1 MGQFSY
7 FCLMF
12 RRYLSLAFALFLFTS
27 VFAEKKFSILKDLR
41 ADWMTYE
48 DGSYKPLDRL
58 PLTGLNTIYFA
69 LKAGDYPGA
78 SLRLRYDKPFFLFLN
93 GKVAAEYRGEVVMN
107 IDSLLRAAPRSELR
121 VAIHGEDIN
130 ERELKTEIVS
140 KGVSAPPDTL
150 NVRKPYSHFRDF
162 VVLSGLLIILLFLAE
177 LRLNPKLAADYFSV
191 SRMFSSREVE
201 DSLASARLTSGSN
214 VQFYLLCS
222 LMTGFYLLI
231 ILYNL
236 PASYALPAR
245 FQATG
250 FWMTGWQWLKLSA
263 IIFMVFMLK
272 LAIIFS
278 MTRLFG
284 MRGMARFHFFNWMRL
299 LLLVF
304 GTATVIVFIYFISRG
319 DSPVFFVFFLSL
331 VVAALI
337 AWIVVAIFKLT
348 GRTGHSIFH
357 LFSYLCATEIIPLL
371 ITVKVLFQ

>member
-1 MGQFSY
+1 
-7 FCLMF
+7 MF
-12 RRYLSLAFALFLFTS
+12 RRFLSLALALFLFTS
-27 VFAEKKFSILKDLR
+27 VFAEKKFNIRRDLR
-41 ADWMTYE
+41 PHWMTYE
-48 DGSYKPLDRL
+48 EGSYRPLEHL
-58 PLTGLNTIYFA
+58 PFTGLNTIYLA
-69 LKAGDYPGA
+69 LSAGDYPGA
-78 SLRLRYDKPFFLFLN
+78 SLRVASDKPFFLFLN
-93 GKVAAEYRGEVVMN
+93 GKVAGEYTGEVMMD
-107 IDSLLRAAPRSELR
+107 IDSLSRAALGSEFL
-121 VAIHGEDIN
+121 VAIHRDDIN
-130 ERELKTEIVS
+130 DRDLKTEIAS
-140 KGVSAPPDTL
+140 TGVSAPMDTG
-150 NVRKPYSHFRDF
+150 NARKPYSHFRDF
-162 VVLSGLLIILLFLAE
+162 VVISGLLIILLFLAE

-201 DSLASARLTSGSN
+201 DSQASARLTSGSN
-214 VQFYLLCS
+214 VQFYVLCS

-236 PASYALPAR
+236 PSRYALPAR
-245 FQATG
+245 FHATG

-272 LAIIFS
+272 LSIIFS

-299 LLLVF
+299 LLIAF
-304 GTATVIVFIYFISRG
+304 GTATVVVFIYFISRG
-319 DSPVFFVFFLSL
+319 DSPVFFVVFLSL
-331 VVAALI
+331 VIAVLI